1 MSHRASPF
9 QPRRLLLAVLLAE
22 LAVSVATPALAQTD
36 AAAPDSEAKTATLPI
51 VLVTGQAET
60 ATGPVSGYLAK
71 RSATATKTDTK
82 LSETPQAVTIVTHDQ
97 IIDQGAGNLQ
107 DALNYAAGV
116 RSNAYG
122 IDSRNDGMLVRGVS
136 PDEYLDGVRKSMSY
150 YTSTARTDP
159 YTLERIEVLRGA
171 AAMLYGQGGTGGVVN
186 MVSKR
191 PQAEAQH
198 EIGVQY
204 GSYQRKQMQ
213 GDFTGPLTE
222 DGKWL
227 YRIVAVKR
235 DANTQVDYVPDD
247 HALIAPSLTWK
258 PNADTSLTL
267 QALWQDDK
275 TSSTSQFFPWSG
287 ILTSNPNGKIPANR
301 FIGEPSFDRYNT
313 KRTTFGWTF
322 ETTLNADWKLRQNT
336 RYSYTKNDYRSLYA
350 DSFSLPG
357 GYYADPIG
365 QSVVDRYASASLA
378 QTKVFGADQSLEGNF
393 VTGTVKHKVLLG
405 IDYLQYKQTGSAGY
419 PLGTQ
424 IDVFYPVYT
433 GFTFDDLAPLTGN
446 TQKQTGVY
454 VQDQLSLTSKLL
466 LTVGLRHD
474 TVRNET
480 EGSDTQKSSATT
492 KRAGLMYL
500 SDSGVSPYVSYSES
514 FTPVANSTQGQVFKP
529 LRGEQWEAGIKYD
542 PAGSRLSLNAA
553 AYHWKEKN
561 QLVAVT
567 PVLSVQL
574 DSTQARGVEL
584 EARGQVVKGLD
595 VIAQY
600 NYIDLD
606 EQLNGIPSQQT
617 SVWAKYSFAVA
628 GVTGLSVGAGVRH
641 MNEFRDGNAPTMPD
655 VTLVDAMFAWESTNW
670 RIALNVNNLSNKT
683 YVATCLSRGDCWFG
697 AKRNAVLSATY
708 RW

>member
-1 MSHRASPF
+1 MSHRVSPF
-9 QPRRLLLAVLLAE
+9 QPRRLMLTVLLAE
-22 LAVSVATPALAQTD
+22 LVVGAAVPALAQTGV
-36 AAAPDSEAKTATLPI
+36 AAPTDADTATLPQ
-51 VLVTGQAET
+51 VLVTSQAET
-60 ATGPVSGYLAK
+60 ATGPVVGYLAK

-82 LSETPQAVTIVTHDQ
+82 LSETPQSVTIVTRDQ

-116 RSNAYG
+116 RSDAYG
-122 IDSRNDGMLVRGVS
+122 IDSRSDGMLVRGVS

-191 PQAEAQH
+191 PQAQAEH

-204 GSYQRKQMQ
+204 GSYQRKQVQ
-213 GDFTGPLTE
+213 ADFTGPLSE

-227 YRIVAVKR
+227 YRLVAVKR
-235 DANTQVDYVPDD
+235 DANTQVDYVRDD
-247 HALIAPSLTWK
+247 HALVAPSLTWK
-258 PNADTSLTL
+258 PNAGTTLTL

-287 ILTSNPNGKIPANR
+287 VLTSNPNGKIPVSR
-301 FIGEPSFDRYNT
+301 FIGEPGFDRYDT
-313 KRTTFGWTF
+313 KRKTFGWTF
-322 ETTLNADWKLRQNT
+322 ETALNADWKLRQSA
-336 RYSYTKNDYRSLYA
+336 RYSYNKNDYRSIYA

-357 GYYADPIG
+357 GYYADPVK
-365 QSVVDRYASASLA
+365 QRLVDRYASASLA
-378 QTKVFGADQSLEGNF
+378 QTKVFGADQSLEGNL
-393 VTGTVKHKVLLG
+393 VTGTLKHKILFGV
-405 IDYLQYKQTGSAGY
+405 DYLHYKQTGSAGY
-419 PLGTQ
+419 PAATQ
-424 IDVFYPVYT
+424 IDVYNPVYT
-433 GFTFDDLAPLTGN
+433 GFTFNDLSPLAAN

-474 TVRNET
+474 TARNET
-480 EGSDTQKSSATT
+480 ADADTQKSSATT

-500 SDSGVSPYVSYSES
+500 SDSGLSPYVSYSES
-514 FTPVANSTQGQVFKP
+514 FTPVANSFQGQVFKP
-529 LRGEQWEAGIKYD
+529 LRGEQWETGVKYE
-542 PAGSRLSLNAA
+542 PAGGSLSLNAA

-561 QLVAVT
+561 QLVAIT
-567 PVLSVQL
+567 PVLSAQL
-574 DSTQARGVEL
+574 DKTEARGVEL

-606 EQLNGIPSQQT
+606 KQLNGIPSQQT
-617 SVWAKYSFAVA
+617 SLWAKYSFAAA
-628 GVTGLSVGAGVRH
+628 GVTGLSVGGGVRH
-641 MNEFRDGNAPTMPD
+641 MNAFRDGGAPTTPE
-655 VTLVDAMFAWESTNW
+655 VTLVDALFAWDSPSW
-670 RIALNVNNLSNKT
+670 RVALNVNNLSNKT